1 MTDVPSFQLIQT
13 LLDYSPSTG
22 VFIWKDR
29 GRGVPFKR
37 SIIGKEAGSAHS
49 SGYWSISV
57 NGTKYLAHHLAWLYS
72 YKSWPTSFIDHIN
85 LNKRDNRI
93 ENLRLASPAQNSAN
107 ASLRIDNTSGY
118 RGVTFEP
125 RRKKWIA
132 ILGHEGKRKQLG
144 SFSTPEEAAAAYA
157 RGAATAFGE
166 FCPGYVLGAAP

>member
-1 MTDVPSFQLIQT
+1 MTDVPSCQLIRT

-29 GRGVPFKR
+29 GAGIPFKK
-37 SIIGKEAGSAHS
+37 SIIGKKAGSAHS

-57 NGTKYLAHHLAWLYS
+57 NGTKYLAHHLAWVHY
-72 YKSWPTSFIDHIN
+72 YGTRPTSFIDHIN

-93 ENLRLASPAQNSAN
+93 ENLRLATPAQNSAN
-107 ASLRIDNTSGY
+107 ASLRSDNTSGY

-132 ILGHEGKRKQLG
+132 IIGYEGKRKQLG
-144 SFSTPEEAAAAYA
+144 SFSTPEDAAAAYA
-157 RGAATAFGE
+157 RCAAAAFGE
-166 FCPGYVLGAAP
+166 FCPDYVLGAA